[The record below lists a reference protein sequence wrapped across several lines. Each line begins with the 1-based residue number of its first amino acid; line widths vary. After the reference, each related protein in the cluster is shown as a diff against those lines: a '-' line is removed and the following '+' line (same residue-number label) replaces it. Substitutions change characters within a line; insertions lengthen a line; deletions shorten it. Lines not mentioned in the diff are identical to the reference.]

1 MVPSQKSHL
10 PPTSAPYVGF
20 ALEVSWANHIPPPS
34 FQLPKSRREAQA
46 LSQAQFSFTSPPP
59 HRAHVSNTRVD
70 TSLGTQVFEGLKW
83 PLLG

>member
-34 FQLPKSRREAQA
+34 FQLPKSRQEAQA
-46 LSQAQFSFTSPPP
+46 LSQALYQALP
-59 HRAHVSNTRVD
+59 HRAHVSNARVS